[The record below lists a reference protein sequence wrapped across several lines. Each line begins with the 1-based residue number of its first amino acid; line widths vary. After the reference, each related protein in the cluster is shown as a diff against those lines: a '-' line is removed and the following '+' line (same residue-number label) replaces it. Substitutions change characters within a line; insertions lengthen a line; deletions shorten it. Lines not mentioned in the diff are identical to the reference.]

1 MASEHGT
8 ILAIDQ
14 GTTNT
19 KVLLVNPDGN
29 VMARATRKLSL
40 SFPQPAWV
48 EQNATEIWQ
57 SVREAIDECLL
68 AVDGL
73 RPEAIAISNQRES
86 VMAWERESGRPLS
99 PVIGWQCRRT
109 AYFCSQLRA
118 RGLETFLTERT
129 GLGIDPLF
137 SASKMN
143 WMLNQIPDCRHRAE
157 LGEVCLGT
165 IDSWVLWNLTGGR
178 VHACDVT
185 NASRT
190 QLFDI
195 HRLDWSEEL
204 LTLFDIP
211 NVALPE
217 VRPSRSDFGSS
228 VAIGSLPAGV
238 PILALIGDSHAALFG
253 QAGFQP
259 GSVKATYGTGSSLMT
274 PTPTA
279 ILSQRGLS
287 TTIAWAL
294 DRAHIIYALEGN
306 ISVSG
311 AVVQWLGEF
320 LGMEHPAEGVARLA
334 ERVDTSGGLY
344 LVPAFVGLGAP
355 YWNDE
360 ARGLISGITHSSTL
374 AHLARAAVEAIAYQV
389 RDVFDVMQSEAGAD
403 LTVLLADGGASR
415 NMMLMQFQ
423 ADILGRPLL
432 QNTSADVSALGAV
445 YLAGLG
451 TGQWHSLDEIAQ
463 LPRPQTVFN
472 PRMAAMD
479 REALYAGWQTT
490 VARALLD
497 STKPDSTVTSFL

>member
-1 MASEHGT
+1 MASKRGN

-29 VMARATRKLSL
+29 VIARATRPLKL

-48 EQNATEIWQ
+48 EQDAAEIWQ
-57 SVREAIDECLL
+57 SVREAIDECLT
-68 AVDGL
+68 AVRDP
-73 RPEAIAISNQRES
+73 RPVGIALSNQRES
-86 VMAWERESGRPLS
+86 VVAWERQSGRPAG
-99 PVIGWQCRRT
+99 PVIVWQCRRT
-109 AYFCSQLRA
+109 ADFCSHLRV
-118 RGLETFLTERT
+118 RGLESLLAERT
-129 GLGIDPLF
+129 GLGVDPLF
-137 SASKMN
+137 SASKMK
-143 WMLNQIPDCRHRAE
+143 WMLDHVPDCRHRAE

-165 IDSWVLWNLTGGR
+165 MDSWVLWNLTGGQ

-195 HRLDWSEEL
+195 HSLEWSEEL

-211 NVALPE
+211 RVALPE
-217 VRPSRSDFGSS
+217 VRPSSSDFGSS
-228 VAIGSLPAGV
+228 VAVGRLPAGV

-253 QAGFQP
+253 QAGFGP

-279 ILSQRGLS
+279 VLSHRGLS

-294 DRAHIIYALEGN
+294 DRAHITYALEGN

-311 AVVQWLGEF
+311 AVVQWLGTF
-320 LGMEHPAEGVARLA
+320 LEMEHPTEGVARLA
-334 ERVDTSGGLY
+334 ERVENTGGLY
-344 LVPAFVGLGAP
+344 FVPAFVGLGAP

-360 ARGLISGITHSSTL
+360 ARGLIAGITHSTTA
-374 AHLARAAVEAIAYQV
+374 AHVARAALEAIAYQV

-403 LTVLLADGGASR
+403 LKVLLADGGASR

-423 ADILGRPLL
+423 ADIIGRPLL

-445 YLAGLG
+445 YLAGL
-451 TGQWHSLDEIAQ
+451 TAGQWQSLDEIAQ
-463 LPRPQTVFN
+463 LPRPQTVFE
-472 PRMAAMD
+472 PGLTASD
-479 REALYAGWQTT
+479 REALYAGWQTA
-490 VARALLD
+490 VARALLEN
-497 STKPDSTVTSFL
+497 SKPASDATSF